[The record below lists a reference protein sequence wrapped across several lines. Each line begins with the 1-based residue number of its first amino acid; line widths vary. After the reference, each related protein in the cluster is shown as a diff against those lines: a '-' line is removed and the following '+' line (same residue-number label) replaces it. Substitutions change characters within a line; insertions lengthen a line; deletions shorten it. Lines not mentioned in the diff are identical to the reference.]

1 MNIFYLDSDPKKCA
15 EYHNDKHVVKMIL
28 ETAQLLCG
36 VHWVNGGEAPYKLS
50 HKNHPCSI
58 WVRSSLENYLWLCE
72 LGLELCEEY
81 SYRYGKKHKSQ
92 QIIEWCVVNKPK
104 IPDVPFQDPPR
115 AMPDTFKVDDVTQS
129 YRNYYIGEKKY
140 FSKWKNRQTPLWFS

>member
-1 MNIFYLDSDPKKCA
+1 MNIFFLDSDPRKCA

-36 VHWVNGGEAPYKLS
+36 VHWVNGSEAPYKLS

-72 LGLELCEEY
+72 LGLELCKEY

-92 QIIEWCVVNKPK
+92 QIIEWCVVNKPQ

-115 AMPDTFKVDDVTQS
+115 AMPDVFKVENVSQS
-129 YRNYYIGEKKY
+129 YRNYYIGAKKD
-140 FSKWKNRQTPLWFS
+140 FCKWKNREAPLWFS